1 MTKITYLPNRIA
13 TLAYIVK
20 KLYIILYVT
29 TIVSATNLVR
39 SLLEVEG
46 NSVDTKCGNGK
57 IVVIVDDFN

>member
-13 TLAYIVK
+13 ALTYIVK